1 MGGGGGEVNWVV
13 SHPLLGFNSQIQ
25 HSGNMPPG
33 FCNPKV
39 LVVLIFIILLTFFF
53 SVTILHL

>member
-39 LVVLIFIILLTFFF
+39 LVV
-53 SVTILHL
+53 